1 MLPDELPRQIEAL
14 VDHLRAEPDATRS
27 LSDIASVTEVLIGT
41 MQAFFRSID
50 TSIYRECRALSE
62 YISNARTEIAALQPG
77 NLETDRIPRAG
88 MELDAIVQQTE
99 EATNTIMAAAEE
111 IMGADT
117 SDAEAYQALVQD
129 AIMRIFE
136 ACSFQDITGQRI
148 SKVVQTLAHIETRV
162 AELRD
167 LLGVTEDDIA
177 AARAE
182 DSDDPDKDLLR
193 GPALQGEGIDQSEVD
208 ALMGGEAAD
217 KAEQPEAPAEAASED
232 IDQTDID
239 ALFDEPD
246 PTEAAPAEE
255 PAAEE
260 ATDVEAAAEETPAED
275 APAEQAPEDAA
286 PTDEAPA
293 DEAPAKD
300 ATAADATE
308 AADGDESGS
317 LKGRKTSQQ
326 EIDALFG

>member
-1 MLPDELPRQIEAL
+1 MLPDELPKQIEAL

-62 YISNARTEIAALQPG
+62 YISNARSEIAALQPG

-193 GPALQGEGIDQSEVD
+193 GPALEGEGIDQSEVD

-260 ATDVEAAAEETPAED
+260 ATDVEATAEETPAED
-275 APAEQAPEDAA
+275 AAAEQAPEDAA

-293 DEAPAKD
+293 KD
-300 ATAADATE
+300 TAAADATE
-308 AADGDESGS
+308 AADGDEAGS